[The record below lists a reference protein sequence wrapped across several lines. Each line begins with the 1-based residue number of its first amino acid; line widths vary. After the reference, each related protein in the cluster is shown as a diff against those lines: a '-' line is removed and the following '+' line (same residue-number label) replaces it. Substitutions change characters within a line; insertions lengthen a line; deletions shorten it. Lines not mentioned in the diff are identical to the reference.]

1 MKIEI
6 GYVYHIKEEYF
17 EYVKDEKLMKNHEGK
32 NTRPNYYCLKVDD
45 SELLWFVPMSCQ
57 ITKYEKVLQN
67 KINKF
72 GKCDTIIIGNY
83 RGRKHAFLIQ
93 NMFPIIPKYIDH
105 IDTIN
110 NKIQKVATQ
119 TRREIEIKVR
129 KVFKL
134 RKQGIDLIFPDVDK
148 ICNLLNAEI
157 EDKK

>member
-1 MKIEI
+1 
-6 GYVYHIKEEYF
+6 
-17 EYVKDEKLMKNHEGK
+17 
-32 NTRPNYYCLKVDD
+32 
-45 SELLWFVPMSCQ
+45 
-57 ITKYEKVLQN
+57 
-67 KINKF
+67 
-72 GKCDTIIIGNY
+72 
-83 RGRKHAFLIQ
+83 
-93 NMFPIIPKYIDH
+93 MFPIIPKYIDH

-110 NKIQKVATQ
+110 NKIQKVAAQ